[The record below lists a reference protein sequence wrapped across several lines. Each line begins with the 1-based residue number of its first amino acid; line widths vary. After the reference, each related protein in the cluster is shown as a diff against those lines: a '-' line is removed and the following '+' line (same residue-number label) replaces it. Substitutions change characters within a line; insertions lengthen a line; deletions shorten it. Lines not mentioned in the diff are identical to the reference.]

1 MKAVMLLVSVML
13 LSGFSVAMSAP
24 TEIIIDGEFN
34 DWLLV
39 KEYPDDEGDTFG
51 GPEDATMDILSYKIA
66 NDDEFLYVT
75 VTVKENISEG
85 TTSRGAYQTIVDSDN
100 DYDTGIQSDTE
111 TPYPPHEQPMGVDRY
126 ISIETDMGRYEGIGM
141 KGFTEEAVE
150 IGGPGEFDLPNAVCD
165 AEVVDNRYELSA
177 DLDSLGVELESNIRI
192 AILHYSEAD
201 TADWTMPAITY
212 LVTLED
218 TRKVD
223 VRDKLVATW
232 GKMKDIYE

>member
-1 MKAVMLLVSVML
+1 MKAVTLFVSVML
-13 LSGFSVAMSAP
+13 LSSFSVAIGAP
-24 TEIIIDGEFN
+24 AEIIIDGEFN

-39 KEYPDDEGDTFG
+39 KGYPDDEGDTFG

-85 TTSRGAYQTIVDSDN
+85 TTSRGAYQAIVDSDN

-111 TPYPPHEQPMGVDRY
+111 APYPPHEQPMGVDRY
-126 ISIETDMGRYEGIGM
+126 ISVETDAGRYEGIGM
-141 KGFTEEAVE
+141 KSFTEEAAE
-150 IGGPGEFDLPNAVCD
+150 IGGPGEIDLPNAFCD
-165 AEVVDNRYELSA
+165 AVVVDNRYELSA

-201 TADWTMPAITY
+201 TVDWTMPAITY
-212 LVTLED
+212 LVTIKEPQ
-218 TRKVD
+218 KVD
-223 VRDKLVATW
+223 AHDKLAATW
-232 GKMKDIYE
+232 GKMKDMYE